1 MNLKNVKQYRWLFLF
16 VAVFAVGLGVGWMR
30 LAQDGEIQ
38 AEDAGVMTASG
49 IIEAT
54 TIEVASEFG
63 GQIAAIPVSE
73 ATRVSS
79 GALLVQLDTAL
90 LDAEIDTVAAQVA
103 MAEAGLAQAKAG
115 ARPGQIETA
124 AAQLA
129 QAEAGRVAARQA
141 VSDTAAMVASPQE
154 IDLQIAVTQGQLAAA
169 QQREAQAVAQK
180 DAVEVV
186 KAEVDAAWEEYDGG
200 GRERFLGSSGDLADL
215 PSELPGL
222 PEGIGDLLPE
232 MPDLEDGV
240 YTFGDYELH
249 IAGDYYELYRW
260 VNIVFPLDAV
270 QLPNLWWQSWV
281 GVNAAT
287 AEREGVAATLAH
299 LYQQREHPQEMEEA
313 AAEARS
319 VHAQTE
325 AQVAMAEAQLAGYRA
340 GATAEQIAV
349 LEAQVAQARAGLA
362 AMQERRAMMTLT
374 APITGAVAEIFVH
387 PGEVVA
393 AGAGLL
399 SLADL
404 DDMTLTV
411 YVPQTRLGYVYLR
424 QPVRVTVDSF
434 PDRVFAGQVSHISD
448 EAEFTPRNVATKEER
463 VNLVF
468 AIQIQLDNTSGLL
481 KPGMPADA
489 IFEY

>member
-1 MNLKNVKQYRWLFLF
+1 MNLKNVKQYRWLLLF

-30 LAQDGEIQ
+30 LAQGGEGQ
-38 AEDAGVMTASG
+38 AADAGALTASG

-54 TIEVASEFG
+54 TIEIASEFG
-63 GQIAAIPVSE
+63 GRIAAIPVAE

-79 GALLVQLDTAL
+79 GSLLVQLDTAL

-103 MAEAGLAQAKAG
+103 MAEAGLAQAQAG

-141 VSDTAAMVASPQE
+141 VSDTAAMIASPQE
-154 IDLQIAVTQGQLAAA
+154 IDLQIAVTQGRLAAA
-169 QQREAQAVAQK
+169 QQREARAVAQK
-180 DAVEVV
+180 DAVEAV

-200 GRERFLGSSGDLADL
+200 GRERFLGSSGNLEDL
-215 PSELPGL
+215 PSALPGL
-222 PEGIGDLLPE
+222 PEGLEDLLPDL
-232 MPDLEDGV
+232 PDLEDGV

-249 IAGDYYELYRW
+249 ITGDYYELYHW

-287 AEREGVAATLAH
+287 AEREGVAAELAH
-299 LYQQREHPQEMEEA
+299 LYKQREHPQEMQEA

-349 LEAQVAQARAGLA
+349 LEAQAAQARAGLA
-362 AMQERRAMMTLT
+362 AMQERRAMMALT

-411 YVPQTRLGYVYLR
+411 YVPQTRLGHVYLR
-424 QPVRVTVDSF
+424 QPVRVHVDSF
-434 PDRVFAGQVSHISD
+434 PNRVFAGQVSHISD
-448 EAEFTPRNVATKEER
+448 QAEFTPRNIATKEER

-489 IFEY
+489 TFEH